1 MAGLRRGRPG
11 RGPFDA
17 EEARAGP
24 MRAGDPGGDFA
35 ERGIALAIVVEAVFE
50 HDDGVHM
57 PSPFAHEPSAR
68 FTAPTGATP
77 EPLPVIGS
85 CTAPPTAPVSVHPS
99 QRQTEPGQQE
109 RTVPGQLFGA
119 TSRKS
124 RIEWRVHSACGR

>member
-1 MAGLRRGRPG
+1 VGAGNPSGDLGQRRI
-11 RGPFDA
+11 
-17 EEARAGP
+17 
-24 MRAGDPGGDFA
+24 M
-35 ERGIALAIVVEAVFE
+35 LAIVVEAVFE